1 MIHSPAVN
9 VSLGILE
16 NGSYPPDPYIPSL
29 VQAHHKFVDERF
41 DHKIKPTNGLAA
53 RAKFIEV
60 DKVIIKLHIYDF
72 SSAIRHRRM
81 VQEKLS
87 SLDGVVICSTSD
99 ESKKSL
105 NDIRDWMA
113 LVDGHARKN
122 CFRTLLRCKVDD
134 ASTSVSDDFET
145 WCLDENDC
153 WLTSAKTGTNVSRF
167 FELTRSRRGSKIE
180 NAANDTNLNPERNS
194 SKLIQ
199 KHGKKADCNIVISTQ
214 KWRQSKSQQQ
224 KWKVGSIVEVYSR
237 SQQKWFPSTIRKI
250 SKDEIGITKLHT
262 TIKTVSR
269 ENMAHIRPCP
279 GHRKKL
285 FMRRLKIKDMA
296 VVERVRDDG
305 TVDLDVKKQVDYRDL
320 QRLRRQ
326 ISESRS
332 EINELR
338 KELEILRSE
347 RTDILRMRIGKT
359 GSSSET
365 LLDKESMSTKA
376 TSATKGSST
385 DSKGFH
391 LNIHRDLAL
400 LLNELKHYSRLSS
413 LSESL
418 RDMRKIIEGIV
429 DFYQRGVSESE
440 NLKREKMNEFRIGL
454 IKLKNEIVA
463 LQCAEENFPIVSV
476 GIACIVGFRMN
487 IVNFLFAFSLALV
500 VRWVCSDWINR
511 LWEDEQMS
519 NLLRMWNKDEL
530 ISKTE
535 SALNDIEDS

>member
-1 MIHSPAVN
+1 MISVT
-9 VSLGILE
+9 SL
-16 NGSYPPDPYIPSL
+16 
-29 VQAHHKFVDERF
+29 A
-41 DHKIKPTNGLAA
+41 
-53 RAKFIEV
+53 
-60 DKVIIKLHIYDF
+60 
-72 SSAIRHRRM
+72 
-81 VQEKLS
+81 
-87 SLDGVVICSTSD
+87 CS
-99 ESKKSL
+99 
-105 NDIRDWMA
+105 IRD
-113 LVDGHARKN
+113 G
-122 CFRTLLRCKVDD
+122 
-134 ASTSVSDDFET
+134 
-145 WCLDENDC
+145 
-153 WLTSAKTGTNVSRF
+153 
-167 FELTRSRRGSKIE
+167 
-180 NAANDTNLNPERNS
+180 ERQK
-194 SKLIQ
+194 SKL
-199 KHGKKADCNIVISTQ
+199 
-214 KWRQSKSQQQ
+214 
-224 KWKVGSIVEVYSR
+224 E
-237 SQQKWFPSTIRKI
+237 
-250 SKDEIGITKLHT
+250 
-262 TIKTVSR
+262 
-269 ENMAHIRPCP
+269 
-279 GHRKKL
+279 
-285 FMRRLKIKDMA
+285 
-296 VVERVRDDG
+296 
-305 TVDLDVKKQVDYRDL
+305 RDL

-476 GIACIVGFRMN
+476 VLSLLRPLKPFLQDRKNIGIACIVGFRMN